1 MAPSPNGTL
10 PRIMA
15 KRTLRMSMGP
25 DGKRPKT
32 QAAVETNTQEVEK
45 KTQEVRVSEAWRAV
59 RERKAKLQEILR
71 SLRLQRLKLKKDQ
84 RRLKQALLGAMSPLR
99 QYCFAEAREILT
111 EEGLLKCAVCG
122 LRKEVCFNPQCRNAI
137 DLLRIAAS
145 YKEMPETQLAD
156 ASELIQTLTNEK
168 TTVVV

>member
-1 MAPSPNGTL
+1 MESPNGTL
-10 PRIMA
+10 PQIMV

-32 QAAVETNTQEVEK
+32 QAAETNTQEVEK

-71 SLRLQRLKLKKDQ
+71 SLRLQRLKLQKDQ

-99 QYCFAEAREILT
+99 QYCFAEARDILT
-111 EEGLLKCAVCG
+111 EEGLLKCAVCRR
-122 LRKEVCFNPQCRNAI
+122 RKEDCFDPQCASALAR
-137 DLLRIAAS
+137 LRFAAS
-145 YKEMPETQLAD
+145 YNDMRETELAD
-156 ASELIQTLTNEK
+156 TSELIETLTKEK
-168 TTVVV
+168 PSVVV

>member
-1 MAPSPNGTL
+1 MESPNGTL
-10 PRIMA
+10 PQIMV

-32 QAAVETNTQEVEK
+32 QAAVN
-45 KTQEVRVSEAWRAV
+45 TQEVRVSEAWRAV

-71 SLRLQRLKLKKDQ
+71 SLRLQRLKLQKDQ

-99 QYCFAEAREILT
+99 QYCFAEARDILT
-111 EEGLLKCAVCG
+111 EEGLLKCAVCRR
-122 LRKEVCFNPQCRNAI
+122 RKEVCFDPQCRKAI
-137 DLLRIAAS
+137 ALLRFAAS
-145 YKEMPETQLAD
+145 YSEMPETQLAD